1 MAMSVEEMVN
11 EARKHVPEVSASEAK
26 EALDQG
32 EVEVILDVREPQE
45 WVAGHIPGAVYVPRG
60 LLEWHADQASPMCK
74 PELQG
79 RTDARIVVHCAA
91 GGRSLLAAQTLKKM
105 GYTNVVSMDGGFSDW
120 AAHGFP
126 VERG

>member
-74 PELQG
+74 P
-79 RTDARIVVHCAA
+79 
-91 GGRSLLAAQTLKKM
+91 
-105 GYTNVVSMDGGFSDW
+105 
-120 AAHGFP
+120 
-126 VERG
+126 

>member
-1 MAMSVEEMVN
+1 MAMSVEEMLD
-11 EARKHVPEVSASEAK
+11 EAREHVPEVSASEAK

-79 RTDARIVVHCAA
+79 RADARIVVHCAA
-91 GGRSLLAAQTLKKM
+91 GGRSLLAAHTLKKM
-105 GYTNVVSMDGGFSDW
+105 GYTNVVSMDGGFSSW

-126 VERG
+126 VGQD